1 MGTISYSSLYYL
13 LRYCALAIINN
24 ATTRK
29 ARLQMALANATTE
42 EEFQKIIA
50 ELQEFNST
58 SNTEKS
64 DDSTASDSQ
73 DPFLQPDFYSQYQ

>member
-1 MGTISYSSLYYL
+1 MASDPKQVTI
-13 LRYCALAIINN
+13 
-24 ATTRK
+24 ATSQFDFKTRK
-29 ARLQMALANATTE
+29 ARLQMALANATTK

-64 DDSTASDSQ
+64 DDASESDSQ
-73 DPFLQPDFYSQYQ
+73 DPFLQPDFFSQYHW

>member
-1 MGTISYSSLYYL
+1 
-13 LRYCALAIINN
+13 
-24 ATTRK
+24 
-29 ARLQMALANATTE
+29 MALANATTE

-64 DDSTASDSQ
+64 DDSTESDSQ
-73 DPFLQPDFYSQYQ
+73 DPFLQPDFFSQYHW